1 MNRTLLAFVI
11 TLASTAALA
20 AGQVEV
26 SFKPADQLSD
36 VGRGLDRERNVKALA
51 DHFKSLA
58 ARLPDGQRLTVEVLD
73 VDMAGELRP
82 MRRGDELRVMKGGA
96 DWPKLELKWS
106 LTAGGQTVKSGQ
118 DRLADM
124 AYLSHTLRG
133 GETSPVAYEARLIDR
148 WFEASVLGAKADP
161 R

>member
-1 MNRTLLAFVI
+1 M
-11 TLASTAALA
+11 TLAGTAALA

-26 SFKPADQLSD
+26 SFKPVDQLSD

-73 VDMAGELRP
+73 IDMAGELRP
-82 MRRGDELRVMKGGA
+82 LRRGDELRVMKGAA
-96 DWPKLELKWS
+96 DWPKLDLKWS
-106 LTAGGQTVKSGQ
+106 LTTGTQTVRSGQ

-124 AYLSHTLRG
+124 AYLNHSLRG
-133 GETSPVAYEARLIDR
+133 GETGAVAYEARLIDR
-148 WFEASVLGAKADP
+148 WFEASVLGVKADP

>member
-1 MNRTLLAFVI
+1 MALGT
-11 TLASTAALA
+11 SAALA
-20 AGQVEV
+20 AGQVDV
-26 SFKPADQLSD
+26 SFKPADELSD

-51 DHFKSLA
+51 EHFKSLA
-58 ARLPDGQRLTVEVLD
+58 AQLPDGQALKVEVLD

-96 DWPKLELKWS
+96 DWPKLDLKWS
-106 LTAGGQTVKSGQ
+106 LTSGGQVLKSGQ
-118 DRLADM
+118 ERLADM
-124 AYLSHTLRG
+124 AYLQHPLRG

-148 WFEASVLGAKADP
+148 WFEARVLGHKADP

>member
-1 MNRTLLAFVI
+1 MGRTILA
-11 TLASTAALA
+11 LAMALGTTAALA
-20 AGQVEV
+20 AGQVDV

-58 ARLPDGQRLTVEVLD
+58 AQLPDGQRLSVEVVD

-106 LTAGGQTVKSGQ
+106 LTAGGQPLKSGQ
-118 DRLADM
+118 ERLADM
-124 AYLSHTLRG
+124 AYLSHALRG
-133 GETSPVAYEARLIDR
+133 GDTSPVAYEARLIDR